1 MKIYYF
7 TPDFEDFDKVLEYT
21 QEECEY
27 YRRESDDC
35 ILYDAESFEESFNKE
50 FISDLGFIRIFE

>member
-7 TPDFEDFDKVLEYT
+7 TPQFEDFDKVLGYT
-21 QEECEY
+21 QDECEY

-35 ILYDAESFEESFNKE
+35 ILYDVESFEESFNKD